1 MTKGGNRGSSLEFP
15 NRIIPPSE
23 HTNLEVSVALMGCH
37 EHISQLERAVYDEV
51 ERRISSED
59 QIREQLDAK
68 LRISNERNSALLES
82 EMAQT
87 YRRIDADFS
96 DRLDAIARQV
106 ASISNSFTN
115 LTRKVER
122 LAVDVHLSRER
133 ISSLDKEISRCVSLP
148 PGNAPSTMQGIL
160 TSTGKQPESE
170 TSGSVSQHSV
180 WVTERL
186 KLIEDWLKLNLG
198 PEILR
203 VKESINEE
211 RAQREE
217 SDEEIMNILS
227 QYTDIMR
234 RHLDSVDEEA
244 ISQYRVDDLAAR
256 KGNIR
261 VDD

>member
-1 MTKGGNRGSSLEFP
+1 MTKGGNGGSSLGFP
-15 NRIIPPSE
+15 NRIIPASE
-23 HTNLEVSVALMGCH
+23 NTNLEVSVALMGCH
-37 EHISQLERAVYDEV
+37 EHISQLERAIYDEV

-68 LRISNERNSALLES
+68 LRISNERNSALLDS
-82 EMAQT
+82 ETARM

-96 DRLDAIARQV
+96 DRLDAITRQV
-106 ASISNSFTN
+106 ASISNSLTQ

-122 LAVDVHLSRER
+122 LAVEVHQSQER
-133 ISSLDKEISRCVSLP
+133 ISGLEKEISRCVSLP
-148 PGNAPSTMQGIL
+148 SGNAPSTMQGIT
-160 TSTGKQPESE
+160 TSTGKPPESE
-170 TSGSVSQHSV
+170 TSGSVYQHSV
-180 WVTERL
+180 RVTERL

-234 RHLDSVDEEA
+234 RHLNSVDEGA
-244 ISQYRVDDLAAR
+244 VTQYRADDSTAPEGNTRVDD
-256 KGNIR
+256 
-261 VDD
+261 